1 MGGLTI
7 QYAKLPE
14 TKRNSPLLIQRKK
27 SSQPIKSSANRILF
41 LQRTIGNQAVQRLIK
56 SGTLQAKLRIGQPE
70 DKYEQEADR
79 VAEAVMRMPEPGV
92 QRQVEPEEEEEE
104 TLQPKPLASQITP
117 LVQVQHQEEL
127 EEKEEELLQTKPL
140 AEEIT
145 PLVQKQIEP
154 EEEEEEVQAKATSGH
169 ISEANPNLESKIHSL
184 RGGGQPLSNNDR
196 TFFEPRF
203 GRDFSQV
210 RVLTDTRASE
220 AARAVNARA
229 FTMGQDVVFGA
240 GHYASG
246 TSEGQKLMAHEL
258 THVVQ
263 QGKFTADNVSDQ
275 QPVRYR
281 NKAIRTRCQPR
292 IQLTTLCMQD
302 VLWQTGLYPCSTLAG
317 RAVAEFNSQ
326 GARCQSYQARGGTSY
341 GATPAEAVIW
351 PDAASSCSPGS
362 CGCVRRN
369 DPSGSIN
376 IPANF
381 CSSSCAFW
389 LRPGDSSSASVSDA
403 LCVLAHEL
411 SHIWHLPLS
420 HVAGYLSQCTGSDR
434 CFHRFNPDFPEHP
447 PARRASEEL
456 LERPVRP
463 RSR

>member
-1 MGGLTI
+1 MGEISRL
-7 QYAKLPE
+7 YAKIPE
-14 TKRNSPLLIQRKK
+14 TKRNSPLRIQRTK
-27 SSQPIKSSANRILF
+27 SSQPIKTPADRILF
-41 LQRTIGNQAVQRLIK
+41 LQRTIGNHAVQRLIK
-56 SGTLQAKLRIGQPE
+56 SGTLQAKLKIGQPGDE
-70 DKYEQEADR
+70 YEQEADR
-79 VAEAVMRMPEPGV
+79 VADAVMRMPELGVQRQEEPEEEEEMLQAKPLAEEITPLV

-104 TLQPKPLASQITP
+104 L
-117 LVQVQHQEEL
+117 
-127 EEKEEELLQTKPL
+127 
-140 AEEIT
+140 
-145 PLVQKQIEP
+145 
-154 EEEEEEVQAKATSGH
+154 QAKATSSH
-169 ISEANPNLESKIHSL
+169 LSETNPNLESKVHSL
-184 RGGGQPLSNNDR
+184 RGGGQPLSENDR
-196 TFFEPRF
+196 AYFEPRF

-210 RVLTDTRASE
+210 RVHTDTRASE

-229 FTMGQDVVFGA
+229 FTMGQDMVFGA

-292 IQLTTLCMQD
+292 IQLTTLRMQD
-302 VLWQTGLYPCSTLAG
+302 VLWQTGHYPCSTLVG

-326 GARCQSYQARGGTSY
+326 GAMCQSYQAQGGTSY

-389 LRPGDSSSASVSDA
+389 LQPGDPSSASVSDA

-463 RSR
+463 RRSR